1 MILSFRAD
9 RSGQNSAD
17 PVQTAPKI
25 RVYTVCHSVCIFWTH
40 YSRVKPL
47 YSDFRVITTYFSD
60 VRIFRSFTVNPEFDL
75 YIITFPS
82 QESVRRVDVKD
93 GRPP

>member
-17 PVQTAPKI
+17 SVQTAPKI

-40 YSRVKPL
+40 FSRVKPP
-47 YSDFRVITTYFSD
+47 YSNFRVITTNFSG
-60 VRIFRSFTVNPEFDL
+60 VQIFNSFMVNPEFDL

-82 QESVRRVDVKD
+82 QESVRRVDVED